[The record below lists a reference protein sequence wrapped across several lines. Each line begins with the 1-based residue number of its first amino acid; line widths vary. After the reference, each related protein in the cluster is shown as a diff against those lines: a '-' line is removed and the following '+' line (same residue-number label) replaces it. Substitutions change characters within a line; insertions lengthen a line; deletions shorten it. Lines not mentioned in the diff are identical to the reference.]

1 MSEYEAVLEQ
11 IKAFGPFQVRT
22 FILVSLF
29 EAPLAWAMLVPMF
42 TADKPRFFC
51 TTPQANNQSSELTDL
66 NNTYM
71 QEPEVCSAN
80 SSTCLGIEFD
90 SEFTSIVSEW
100 HLICKDSY
108 VGELITSI
116 QMAGVLIGALVTGQL
131 ADIFGRKKVLFAEY
145 ALLIV
150 FWFST
155 AFAQTW
161 QVYAALRFIV
171 GGLVG
176 GCLVVNFV
184 LPLEFVTPK
193 WRTFCGCIG
202 FWAVGLMLLA
212 PWAYF
217 LRDWRLLNIAMAST
231 SLTLLPLWWFVDESP
246 RWLLSRGRIQEA
258 GEIIVKAASFNK
270 RPVPDLVPLQE
281 FVKREQIRRDEQK
294 KYSYWHLCSSFH
306 LAMGTLICMFGWFVS
321 SSVYYGHNFNSKNLA
336 GDRYLNVFISGLV
349 EIPALIFVL
358 YSNNTWGRRRTVF
371 LLMLLSGLACF
382 SILII
387 DLTDR
392 LKELSALTI
401 TMAMIGK
408 SCIAGAWAAVQILSA
423 ETFPTVI
430 RNIGIGACSMAA
442 RIGGIVAPQFVFMGE
457 KSKPVPFVIFG
468 VLAVLCSLLML
479 LLTET
484 VGRPLP
490 DRLHSETE
498 NNLSASLQCEIL
510 VTDTSKTDRIS
521 HPAGNGFNRTDSA
534 ELKTLQHTDSL

>member
-11 IKAFGPFQVRT
+11 IKAFGPFQIRT
-22 FILVSLF
+22 FVLVSLF

-42 TADKPRFFC
+42 TAAKPRFYC
-51 TTPQANNQSSELTDL
+51 STPPAYNQSSDFTHT
-66 NNTYM
+66 NITNM
-71 QEPEVCSAN
+71 QESEVCSAN
-80 SSTCLGIEFD
+80 ISTCPGIEFD
-90 SEFTSIVSEW
+90 TEFTSIVSEW
-100 HLICKDSY
+100 RLICKDSY
-108 VGELITSI
+108 VKELITSI
-116 QMAGVLIGALVTGQL
+116 QMAGVLCGALITGQL
-131 ADIFGRKKVLFAEY
+131 ADIFGRKKVLFVEY
-145 ALLIV
+145 ALLII
-150 FWFST
+150 FWFSE
-155 AFAQTW
+155 AFAPTW
-161 QVYAALRFIV
+161 EIYAALRFLV

-193 WRTFCGCIG
+193 WRTFCGCVG
-202 FWAVGLMLLA
+202 FWALGLMLLA
-212 PWAYF
+212 PWAYL
-217 LRDWRLLNIAMAST
+217 LRDWRLLNIAMASS

-258 GEIIVKAASFNK
+258 EEIIIKAANFNK
-270 RPVPDLVPLQE
+270 KPVPDLVPLQD

-306 LAMGTLICMFGWFVS
+306 LATGTLICMFGWFVS

-349 EIPALIFVL
+349 EIPSLIFVL
-358 YSNNTWGRRRTVF
+358 FSNNKWGRRRTVCF
-371 LLMLLSGLACF
+371 LMLLSGLACF
-382 SILII
+382 SILVI
-387 DLTDR
+387 DLTGK

-408 SCIAGAWAAVQILSA
+408 SCIAGAWAAVQIFSA

-468 VLAVLCSLLML
+468 VLAILCSLLML
-479 LLTET
+479 LLKET
-484 VGRPLP
+484 VGQPLP
-490 DRLHSETE
+490 DRLHAEDSLPASPQLET
-498 NNLSASLQCEIL
+498 LF
-510 VTDTSKTDRIS
+510 TSKADQVS
-521 HPAGNGFNRTDSA
+521 HPTGDMGNGISGK
-534 ELKTLQHTDSL
+534 ELKTSDHISSL